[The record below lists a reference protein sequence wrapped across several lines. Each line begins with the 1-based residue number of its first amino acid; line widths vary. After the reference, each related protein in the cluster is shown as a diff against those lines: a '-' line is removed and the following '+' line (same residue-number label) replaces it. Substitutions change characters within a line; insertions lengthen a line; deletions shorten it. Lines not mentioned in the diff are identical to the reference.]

1 MRFSQDLP
9 GKSHKW
15 FLESPAGDSG
25 FHQGS
30 HLHGVEKESA
40 EVGEVFLGEG
50 NLGYVVRQVRA
61 PFRTPI
67 DHDLLIVIL
76 IFGNRDF
83 GSSVAKS
90 ARSRKSLATATLG
103 TAILDEMSFPN
114 QVLPPQNPRGL
125 VCLRKS
131 SHLRRLFPFP
141 TPGIPRYMP

>member
-1 MRFSQDLP
+1 MVLGIP
-9 GKSHKW
+9 GWGH
-15 FLESPAGDSG
+15 EVPP
-25 FHQGS
+25 GS

-50 NLGYVVRQVRA
+50 NLGYVVRLVRA

-114 QVLPPQNPRGL
+114 QVLLPQNPRG
-125 VCLRKS
+125 
-131 SHLRRLFPFP
+131 FPFP
-141 TPGIPRYMP
+141 TPGIPRYIT